1 MKTRKRLPWLV
12 LPILALMIASL
23 ACGTGFSTQSTIYGL
38 SGKVQANLKEG
49 DGVYNNSIEINEDWS
64 YVRFS
69 ATVSLSV
76 SAGSCRA
83 TLSGGENT
91 QLVLEASAGSP
102 NNTSGE
108 LVTDGFG
115 EVDLETNCQDAEE
128 MTLTIDFT
136 RK

>member
-1 MKTRKRLPWLV
+1 MKTRKKLTWLV
-12 LPILALMIASL
+12 LPILALMVASL
-23 ACGTGFSTQSTIYGL
+23 ACGTGFSTKSTIYGL

-64 YVRFS
+64 YVRFN

-91 QLVLEASAGSP
+91 QLVLDASAGSP
-102 NNTSGE
+102 DNTSGE

-115 EVDLETNCQDAEE
+115 EVDLETNCQEAEE
-128 MTLTIDFT
+128 MALIIDFT
-136 RK
+136 RQ